1 MAWNKPDDWKAALE
15 PIGMLDFFKE
25 SAIPDDITGVMSNGN
40 WEVIFHQYAT
50 AEFAS
55 ENVEFL
61 RGVRA
66 FEISGDLN
74 QAAEIY
80 REFVAESSPRQVNL
94 KATARV
100 PLDEIFGP
108 DGEGIGPPNL
118 FDTAR
123 DEITKMIGADTFPRF
138 LSSATSAQ
146 KELFEPIDWDNV
158 EGRDHA
164 GAVSEAETPPAP
176 AAPAK
181 KSLFAKKDAQ

>member
-1 MAWNKPDDWKAALE
+1 
-15 PIGMLDFFKE
+15 MLDFFKE
-25 SAIPDDITGVMSNGN
+25 SAIPDDITGVLSNGN
-40 WEVIFHQYAT
+40 WEVIFHQYAS
-50 AEFAS
+50 AEFAA

-94 KATARV
+94 KATVRV

-108 DGEGIGPPNL
+108 DGEGFGPPSL
-118 FDTAR
+118 FDPAR
-123 DEITKMIGADTFPRF
+123 DEITKMISVDTFPRF
-138 LSSATSAQ
+138 LASATSAQ
-146 KELFEPIDWDNV
+146 KELFDSIDWDNV
-158 EGRDHA
+158 EGRDRA
-164 GAVSEAETPPAP
+164 EAVSGSSEPAAPPAP

-181 KSLFAKKDAQ
+181 KSLFAKKDPQ